1 MGARRAPVS
10 GGHERSRLARRRL
23 DQRARYER
31 SCSTWLRPNRDTTI
45 AIKNIAITPIKTWP
59 RAQFVPHRKIIRLGP
74 STSAGRAL
82 WFCAR

>member
-23 DQRARYER
+23 DRFAKHQRNHLDRRMTCTIIA
-31 SCSTWLRPNRDTTI
+31 TKTI
-45 AIKNIAITPIKTWP
+45 AITLTKTWP
-59 RAQFVPHRKIIRLGP
+59 RAQFVPHRKILRLGP